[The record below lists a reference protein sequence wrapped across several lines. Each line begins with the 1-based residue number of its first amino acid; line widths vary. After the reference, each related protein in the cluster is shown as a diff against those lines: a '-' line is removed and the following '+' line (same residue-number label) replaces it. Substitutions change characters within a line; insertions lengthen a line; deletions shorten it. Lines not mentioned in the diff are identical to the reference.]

1 MKYNNNNN
9 IKKKQ
14 QQQHILYTNPRRAE
28 KSHIIYDLVVYFIKY
43 LQTKLDRA
51 DKKAI
56 HKKAMTRYTASSE
69 ISERSILNLN
79 AIAYT

>member
-14 QQQHILYTNPRRAE
+14 QHILYTNSRRAE
-28 KSHIIYDLVVYFIKY
+28 KSHIIYDLIVYAIKY

-69 ISERSILNLN
+69 ISERSMLNLN
-79 AIAYT
+79 AIA